1 MIILGSKPVMDR
13 VAAGGPQISATVA
26 TSSASTSKDK
36 PMKSILRGALLSL
49 IVLIGVSG
57 FASAQTF
64 HGDDC
69 TEDCSGHEAGYNW
82 AEQNDINDQSDCST
96 ASQSF
101 NEGCRAYV
109 EEQSDDSSTGS
120 DDEDQQDPDQDG
132 E

>member
-1 MIILGSKPVMDR
+1 MDR
-13 VAAGGPQISATVA
+13 VAAVGPQISATVA
-26 TSSASTSKDK
+26 ISSASTSKDK
-36 PMKSILRGALLSL
+36 PVKSILRISLLSV
-49 IVLIGVSG
+49 VLVIGLSS

-82 AEQNDINDQSDCST
+82 AERNDINDQSDCST

-101 NEGCRAYV
+101 NEGCQAYV
-109 EEQSDDSSTGS
+109 EEQSDVSSTGS
-120 DDEDQQDPDQDG
+120 DDEDQQDQDQDG